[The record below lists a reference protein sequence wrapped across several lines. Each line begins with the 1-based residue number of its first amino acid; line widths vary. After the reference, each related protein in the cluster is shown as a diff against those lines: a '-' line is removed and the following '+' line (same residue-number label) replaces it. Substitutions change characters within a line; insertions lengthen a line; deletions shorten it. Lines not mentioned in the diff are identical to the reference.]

1 MAFLFQCNHVPTEL
15 VSTDK
20 YPLMCR
26 LHTPVYLFV
35 SSRDESF
42 VRWHYG
48 VSLSVDNEELGNGK
62 LKMKLNFFFK
72 YNVYL
77 SGFQTEDG
85 THPTFIVFIC
95 MRCGENFDRS

>member
-1 MAFLFQCNHVPTEL
+1 MAFLFQCNHVPTEV

-26 LHTPVYLFV
+26 LYTSVYLFV

-48 VSLSVDNEELGNGK
+48 VSLSVDYKELENGK
-62 LKMKLNFFFK
+62 LKMKLNFFLK
-72 YNVYL
+72 
-77 SGFQTEDG
+77 
-85 THPTFIVFIC
+85 
-95 MRCGENFDRS
+95 